1 MNIQTILKAFV
12 DKAVIPSEQA
22 SLIAD
27 YEENRPFSLH
37 WELRSVLYLGI
48 VLFTSGIGVI
58 IYENIDTIGHQVI
71 IALIAALTGWCF
83 FYTFKHALPYSNQQ
97 VKNPQKLADYILL
110 LGCTTFLILEGYLQ
124 FQYNVFGKRYGL
136 AVIIPTIIF
145 FFCAYRFD
153 HKGVLS
159 MAITGLASWLGLTV
173 APLSVLAEN
182 DFTENRLLAT
192 AVILGTVLCLAGWA
206 SEKQNIKKHFSHTY
220 VFLGGN
226 LAVLAAMTGIFS
238 ESAELIYSIAGLALS
253 AFFIQ
258 RARLAQSLL
267 FLLMGVVYGYIIIT
281 YLIFSNIESDD
292 AAFTFGT
299 FYFMFTSVGVVYFL
313 LHFKKFLGIKK

>member
-1 MNIQTILKAFV
+1 MNTQTILKAFV
-12 DKAVIPSEQA
+12 EKAVISDEQA
-22 SLIAD
+22 VLIAD
-27 YEENRPFSLH
+27 YEKNKSFSLH
-37 WELRSVLYLGI
+37 WELRSILYLGI
-48 VLFTSGIGVI
+48 VLFSSGIGVI

-83 FYTFKHALPYSNQQ
+83 FYTYKHALPYSNEQ
-97 VKNPQKLADYILL
+97 VKNPNKLSDYILL

-159 MAITGLASWLGLTV
+159 MALTGLASWLGLTV

-182 DFTENRLLAT
+182 DFTEDRLLAT
-192 AVILGTVLCLAGWA
+192 AVVLGTVLCIAGWA
-206 SEKQNIKKHFSHTY
+206 SEKQHIKKHFSFTY
-220 VFLGGN
+220 MFLGGN
-226 LAVLAAMTGIFS
+226 LAALAAVTGILS
-238 ESAELIYSIAGLALS
+238 DHAELIYIIAGLALS

-258 RARLAQSLL
+258 RARFAQSLL

-292 AAFTFGT
+292 ASFTFGT
-299 FYFMFTSVGVVYFL
+299 FYFLFTSVGVVYFL

>member
-1 MNIQTILKAFV
+1 MNIQTILKSFV
-12 DKAVIPSEQA
+12 GKAIISDEQA

-27 YEENRPFSLH
+27 YEEDKPFSLH
-37 WELRSVLYLGI
+37 WELRSILYLGI
-48 VLFTSGIGVI
+48 VLFGSGIGVI

-71 IALIAALTGWCF
+71 IALIAALTAWCF
-83 FYTFKHALPYSNQQ
+83 FYTYKHALPYSNLE
-97 VKNPQKLADYILL
+97 VKNPKKLTDYVLL
-110 LGCTTFLILEGYLQ
+110 LGCTTFLILEGYSQ
-124 FQYNVFGKRYGL
+124 FQYNAFGTRYGV
-136 AVIIPTIIF
+136 AVLIPTIIF

-173 APLSVLAEN
+173 APLSILSEN
-182 DFTENRLLAT
+182 DFTEDRLLGT
-192 AVILGTVLCLAGWA
+192 AVILGIMLSIAGWA
-206 SEKQNIKKHFSHTY
+206 SEKQNIKKHFSFTY
-220 VFLGGN
+220 IFLGGN

-238 ESAELIYSIAGLALS
+238 DKAQFIYIVAGIALS
-253 AFFIQ
+253 VFFVQ
-258 RARLAQSLL
+258 RARFAQSLL

-292 AAFTFGT
+292 ASFTFGT